1 MTMNENIK
9 TLRLQKRL
17 SQEALG
23 ELLGVSAQA
32 VSKWEQGITSP
43 DISLLPALA
52 ECFGVTID
60 SLFQGVPKR
69 KYPGYGTERM
79 ELYAIYEDENGTDE
93 DFRRAEE
100 AYREVIMTG
109 KANIQDYLD
118 YAALH
123 RIRMYK
129 DRELAMRYY
138 RRALEEGKEQRGDSW
153 FAAHR
158 DLVMYLISLGRTE
171 DAIAESKQWCEEEPN
186 ARWTHVFYSYALEG
200 AGRLEEAWKEIEIA
214 LTVPDDEFED
224 AWVFNAAG
232 DLCAKLGRYEEA
244 ISYWDKISKDS
255 TSISH
260 LFSKAE
266 MYAAMGEKDKAIKQF
281 EEILVWLE
289 EHGYNMELESV
300 YPLQRIEQIKNS

>member
-1 MTMNENIK
+1 M
-9 TLRLQKRL
+9 
-17 SQEALG
+17 
-23 ELLGVSAQA
+23 V
-32 VSKWEQGITSP
+32 
-43 DISLLPALA
+43 
-52 ECFGVTID
+52 
-60 SLFQGVPKR
+60 
-69 KYPGYGTERM
+69 
-79 ELYAIYEDENGTDE
+79 IYEAENGTDE

-158 DLVMYLISLGRTE
+158 DLVLYLISLGRAE
-171 DAIAESKQWCEEEPN
+171 EAIAESRQWCKGEPN
-186 ARWTHVFYSYALEG
+186 ARWAHVYYSYALEG

-214 LTVPDDEFED
+214 LTLPEDELGE
-224 AWVFNAAG
+224 WWIFNAAG

-244 ISYWDKISKDS
+244 ISYWDKVPTDS
-255 TSISH
+255 SISH
-260 LFSKAE
+260 LYSKAE
-266 MYAAMGEKDKAIKQF
+266 MYASIGEKEKA
-281 EEILVWLE
+281 
-289 EHGYNMELESV
+289 
-300 YPLQRIEQIKNS
+300 

>member
-109 KANIQDYLD
+109 KANIQDYLE

-129 DRELAMRYY
+129 
-138 RRALEEGKEQRGDSW
+138 G
-153 FAAHR
+153 R
-158 DLVMYLISLGRTE
+158 DV
-171 DAIAESKQWCEEEPN
+171 C
-186 ARWTHVFYSYALEG
+186 
-200 AGRLEEAWKEIEIA
+200 
-214 LTVPDDEFED
+214 
-224 AWVFNAAG
+224 
-232 DLCAKLGRYEEA
+232 
-244 ISYWDKISKDS
+244 
-255 TSISH
+255 
-260 LFSKAE
+260 
-266 MYAAMGEKDKAIKQF
+266 
-281 EEILVWLE
+281 
-289 EHGYNMELESV
+289 GYG
-300 YPLQRIEQIKNS
+300 

>member
-32 VSKWEQGITSP
+32 VSKWEQGLTSP

-69 KYPGYGTERM
+69 KYPGYETDRC
-79 ELYAIYEDENGTDE
+79 ELMVIYEAENGTDE

-158 DLVMYLISLGRTE
+158 DLVQYLIALGRTE
-171 DAIAESKQWCEEEPN
+171 DAVAESKQWCEEEPN
-186 ARWTHVFYSYALEG
+186 ARWAHVYHSQALEG

-214 LTVPDDEFED
+214 LAAPDEEWGEEWVYED
-224 AWVFNAAG
+224 AGNV
-232 DLCAKLGRYEEA
+232 CAKLGRYEEA
-244 ISYWDKISKDS
+244 ISYWDKVPKDS
-255 TSISH
+255 SISH
-260 LFSKAE
+260 LYSKAE
-266 MYAAMGEKDKAIKQF
+266 MYASMGEKEKAIKQF

-289 EHGYNMELESV
+289 EHGFNMELESV